1 MALQLHSAEDID
13 GERRMNAKT
22 IDEITV
28 GDQAEMALAV
38 SADLVTGFV
47 TLSGDRNPIHRDAG
61 FAATTPFR
69 EPIAPGMLTAALIA
83 AVIGSELPGPGCV
96 YLSQSLKFLR
106 PVKLGDTITA
116 RVEVVETVRDRNRVR
131 LRTECDN
138 AAGDIVLV
146 GEAWV
151 MPPVAAVER
160 SRGGEAALPLA
171 RAA

>member
-1 MALQLHSAEDID
+1 MT
-13 GERRMNAKT
+13 GKT
-22 IDEITV
+22 IDDIAV
-28 GDQAEMALAV
+28 GDSAEMSCTA
-38 SADLVTGFV
+38 SADLVAAFV
-47 TLSGDRNPIHRDAG
+47 TLSGDRNPIHRDAA
-61 FAATTPFR
+61 FAASTPFG

-106 PVKLGDTITA
+106 PVRLGDTITA

-131 LRTECDN
+131 LRTECIN
-138 AAGDIVLV
+138 ATGEVVLV

-151 MPPVAAVER
+151 MPAPTARAR
-160 SRGGEAALPLA
+160 SGDGEAAMPLA

>member
-1 MALQLHSAEDID
+1 
-13 GERRMNAKT
+13 MNGKT
-22 IDEITV
+22 IDQIAV
-28 GDQAEMALAV
+28 GDRAEMALAV
-38 SADLVTGFV
+38 SADVVHGFV
-47 TLSGDRNPIHRDAG
+47 TLSGDRNPIHRDAE
-61 FAATTPFR
+61 FAATTTFG
-69 EPIAPGMLTAALIA
+69 EPIAPGMLTAALVA

-131 LRTECDN
+131 LRTECAN
-138 AAGDIVLV
+138 RAGDVVLV

-151 MPPVAAVER
+151 MPPAAGVQR
-160 SRGGEAALPLA
+160 SRGGEAAPPLA

>member
-1 MALQLHSAEDID
+1 
-13 GERRMNAKT
+13 MNGKT
-22 IDEITV
+22 MDQITV
-28 GDQAEMALAV
+28 GDRAEMALGV
-38 SADLVTGFV
+38 SADLVTAFV
-47 TLSGDRNPIHRDAG
+47 TLSGDRNPIHRDPG
-61 FAATTPFR
+61 FAATTTFR

-83 AVIGSELPGPGCV
+83 AVIGSQLPGPGCV

-131 LRTECDN
+131 LRTECAN
-138 AAGDIVLV
+138 TAGEVVLV

-151 MPPVAAVER
+151 MPPVAAEQR
-160 SRGGEAALPLA
+160 SRGGEAAMPLA

>member
-1 MALQLHSAEDID
+1 MALQLHDAEDIAK
-13 GERRMNAKT
+13 ERRMNGKT
-22 IDEITV
+22 IDQMTV
-28 GDQAEMALAV
+28 GDQAERALAV
-38 SADLVTGFV
+38 SADIVTAFV

-61 FAATTPFR
+61 YAATTAFG

-131 LRTECDN
+131 LRTECAN
-138 AAGDIVLV
+138 RAGDVVLV

-151 MPPVAAVER
+151 MPPVAAVQR
-160 SRGGEAALPLA
+160 SADGDAALPLS

>member
-1 MALQLHSAEDID
+1 MALELHD
-13 GERRMNAKT
+13 GQGIARERRMNGKT
-22 IDEITV
+22 IDQMTV
-28 GDQAEMALAV
+28 GDQAEMTLAV
-38 SADLVTGFV
+38 STDLVTAFV

-61 FAATTPFR
+61 FAATTTFG
-69 EPIAPGMLTAALIA
+69 EPIAPGMLTAALVA

-131 LRTECDN
+131 LRTECAN
-138 AAGDIVLV
+138 RAGEVVLV

-151 MPPVAAVER
+151 MPPAAAVQR
-160 SRGGEAALPLA
+160 SRGGEAALPLT

>member
-1 MALQLHSAEDID
+1 MS
-13 GERRMNAKT
+13 GKT
-22 IDEITV
+22 INDISV
-28 GDQAEMALAV
+28 GDRAELALTA
-38 SADLVTGFV
+38 SAALVTTFV
-47 TLSGDRNPIHRDAG
+47 TLSGDRNPIHRDAA
-61 FAATTPFR
+61 FAATTTFG

-131 LRTECDN
+131 LRTECAN
-138 AAGDIVLV
+138 ATGEIVLV

-151 MPPVAAVER
+151 MPPAAAVR
-160 SRGGEAALPLA
+160 RVPGGEAAIPLA

>member
-1 MALQLHSAEDID
+1 
-13 GERRMNAKT
+13 MNGKT
-22 IDEITV
+22 IDQITV
-28 GDQAEMALAV
+28 GDRAEMALAV

-47 TLSGDRNPIHRDAG
+47 TLSGDRNPIHRDAE
-61 FAATTPFR
+61 FAATTTFG

-106 PVKLGDTITA
+106 PVKLGDTITG

-131 LRTECDN
+131 LRTECAN
-138 AAGDIVLV
+138 TAGEVVLV

-151 MPPVAAVER
+151 MPPAAAVQR
-160 SRGGEAALPLA
+160 SRDGEAALPLA